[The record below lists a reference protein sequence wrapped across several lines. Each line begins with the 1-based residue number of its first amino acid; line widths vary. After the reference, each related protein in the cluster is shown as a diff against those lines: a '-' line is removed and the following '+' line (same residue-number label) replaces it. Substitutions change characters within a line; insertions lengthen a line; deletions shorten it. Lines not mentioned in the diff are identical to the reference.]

1 MNPRSTLLF
10 LVAVLAALAALGV
23 LWPGEGIRF
32 AGIRWT
38 LSGPQELLWPEAQ
51 ERVDISAIVALPTDT
66 MEVDSV
72 ATVTV
77 IPTDTARSIA
87 FVLDSSALPPLEER
101 ISLHYPNNDRSVL
114 EPLFA
119 ALHQASARRTP
130 LRVLHFG
137 DSQIEGDRI
146 TSYLRH
152 KFQARFGGGGPGLI
166 PVDDIVPSFSV
177 ERSLSGD
184 WQRHTIL
191 GKRRKDLP
199 HGRFGVLTNYARF
212 TPMLPDSVEL
222 DGIEQEASI
231 RIAPLA
237 RAYRSVGNYDRCRI
251 FLGHH
256 RHGVHW
262 ELAQEGVTVHGGEL
276 GPSEGL
282 QIAEVSGLQ
291 AGVPVDLIFRADD
304 SPEVYGISLE
314 ASGGICMDNI
324 GMRGS
329 AAYEFAS
336 LDATLLHDM
345 FEALEPRLVI
355 LQFGGNAMP
364 DITDADKAER
374 YGTFFGTVVKRFKR
388 WLPNAAII
396 VIGPSDMSIKEG
408 EQFITRP
415 FLEEVNTAMKR
426 NSLAQGAVYWDLYQA
441 MGGRNS
447 MVSWVEAD
455 PPLAATDYTH
465 FSPQGARKVGE
476 LFWSA
481 FINDYAASRSSKP

>member
-1 MNPRSTLLF
+1 MSPGRTLLF
-10 LVAVLAALAALGV
+10 LVAVVAALALLGTV
-23 LWPGEGIRF
+23 WPAEGVRF
-32 AGIRWT
+32 AGIQWT
-38 LSGPQELLWPEAQ
+38 LSAPDDLLWPDELD
-51 ERVDISAIVALPTDT
+51 RVDISAIVALPTDT
-66 MEVDSV
+66 TLVDTS
-72 ATVTV
+72 ATVAIV
-77 IPTDTARSIA
+77 PEDSARTISFA
-87 FVLDSSALPPLEER
+87 LDSSALPPLEER
-101 ISLHYPNNDRSVL
+101 IRLHYPNDDRSVL
-114 EPLFA
+114 QPLFIALRQA
-119 ALHQASARRTP
+119 AKRSAP
-130 LRVLHFG
+130 IRVLHFG

-177 ERSLSGD
+177 ERSLTGD
-184 WQRHTIL
+184 WERHTIL
-191 GKRRKDLP
+191 GKRRKDLR

-212 TPMLPDSVEL
+212 TPELPDSVEL
-222 DGIEQEASI
+222 DGIAQEAGI
-231 RIAPLA
+231 RITPLA

-256 RHGVHW
+256 RNGVHW
-262 ELAQEGVTVHGGEL
+262 ELAQDGVMKHSADLEA
-276 GPSEGL
+276 SEGL

-291 AGVPVDLIFRADD
+291 AGVPVDVTFRADD

-314 ASGGICMDNI
+314 ASGGVSVDNI

-329 AAYEFAS
+329 AAYEFAA
-336 LDATLLHDM
+336 LDAAVLRGM
-345 FEALEPRLVI
+345 FAALDPRLVI
-355 LQFGGNAMP
+355 LQYGGNAMP
-364 DITDADKAER
+364 DITDAENAER
-374 YGTFFGTVVKRFKR
+374 YGTFFGTVVQRFKR

-408 EQFITRP
+408 EQFVTRP
-415 FLEEVNTAMKR
+415 FLEEVNAAMKR
-426 NSLAQGAVYWDLYQA
+426 NCLANGAVYWDLYTA

-447 MVSWVEAD
+447 MISWVEAD

-481 FINDYAASRSSKP
+481 FINDFAATSQEPQ

>member
-1 MNPRSTLLF
+1 MSPRQTLLF
-10 LVAVLAALAALGV
+10 LLAVFTALALLGA
-23 LWPGEGIRF
+23 LWPPEGFRF
-32 AGIRWT
+32 AGIHWT
-38 LSGPQELLWPEAQ
+38 LSAPGELLWPEEQ
-51 ERVDISAIVALPTDT
+51 DRVDISAIVSLPTDT
-66 MEVDSV
+66 TLVDST
-72 ATVTV
+72 ATVAITPV
-77 IPTDTARSIA
+77 DSARAIT
-87 FVLDSSALPPLEER
+87 FVLDSSGLPPLEER
-101 ISLHYPNNDRSVL
+101 IRLHYPNDDRSVL
-114 EPLFA
+114 QPLFSALQQA
-119 ALHQASARRTP
+119 AKRSTP
-130 LRVLHFG
+130 IRVLHFG

-177 ERSLSGD
+177 ERSLTGD

-191 GKRRKDLP
+191 GRRRKDLE
-199 HGRFGVLTNYARF
+199 HGRFGVLTNHARF
-212 TPMLPDSVEL
+212 TPVLPDSVAL

-237 RAYRSVGNYDRCRI
+237 RAYRSVGNYDRCRV

-256 RHGVHW
+256 RNGVHW
-262 ELAQEGVTVHGGEL
+262 ELAQEGVTLHSGEL
-276 GPSEGL
+276 EPSEGL
-282 QIAEVSGLQ
+282 QIGEVNGLK
-291 AGVPVDLIFRADD
+291 AGVPVDIRFRADD

-314 ASGGICMDNI
+314 ASGGVCVDNI

-329 AAYEFAS
+329 AAYEFAA
-336 LDATLLHDM
+336 LDATLLQGM
-345 FEALEPRLVI
+345 FAALEPRLVI

-364 DITDADKAER
+364 EITDADKAER
-374 YGTFFGTVVKRFKR
+374 YGAFFGTVVQRFKR

-408 EQFITRP
+408 EQFVTRP
-415 FLEEVNTAMKR
+415 FLEEVNAAMKR
-426 NSLAQGAVYWDLYQA
+426 NCLAHGAVYWDLYQA

-447 MVSWVEAD
+447 MISWVEAD

-481 FINDYAASRSSKP
+481 LINDLAATSQEPR